1 MTPSTLFYYIGLEPS
16 PSVNSRKKRF
26 VNPIK
31 IELTRS
37 VRMETTLGKAPA
49 IYNGHQPPRA
59 VYPYVQNFLYISPI
73 YHPSI
78 PELADHIFKMQT
90 QSNLRAQFL
99 DSSHGAVISLQII
112 TMGL

>member
-1 MTPSTLFYYIGLEPS
+1 MKIQFFWTPSTLFYYIGLEPS

-59 VYPYVQNFLYISPI
+59 VYPYDIDLLEQATPDPLILVL
-73 YHPSI
+73 
-78 PELADHIFKMQT
+78 T
-90 QSNLRAQFL
+90 
-99 DSSHGAVISLQII
+99 
-112 TMGL
+112 